1 MRSPAITSRS
11 EPGVAAEARL
21 DGLFRALAD
30 PTRRAMLARLRSGP
44 ATVGELAAPFAMSL
58 PAVSRHL
65 RVLERERL
73 VARDVQG
80 RVHHCSLRTAPLIE
94 AQRWL
99 DACRAPQPAAC
110 TMRTGRAADP
120 GGSPLV
126 AKPAR

>member
-110 TMRTGRAADP
+110 TMRTGRATDP
-120 GGSPLV
+120 GGSPIV